1 MKIKNPEAL
10 SWKYPNTEGICTRNG
25 EITQLPD
32 TIKLTQAD
40 VDAIEAEYQAHL
52 DATAYIEKRKAEYP
66 TIGDQLDAIWKS
78 LDGNTV
84 EADELLAKIKA
95 VKAKHP
101 K

>member
-52 DATAYIEKRKAEYP
+52 DATAYIEKRKTEYP
-66 TIGDQLDAIWKS
+66 PIEDYLDAWVKEDTTALDKYKS
-78 LDGNTV
+78 DCL
-84 EADELLAKIKA
+84 A
-95 VKAKHP
+95 VKAKYP
-101 K
+101 KTE